1 MLLLAYNIQKL
12 YEESLRMKAY
22 EIAKRIINDSGG
34 IATTLDFKTAGL
46 EKYSISNLCKEG
58 LIVRIRHGYY
68 SLPDSPLGEEQLLS
82 KLLPEGIVCLESAL
96 YHYGYSDYAPLSWSV
111 AVPRT
116 ISQSKLRIEGLP
128 LNAHYIPEANYGLG
142 ISQAD
147 FNGVNLRIYDKERTI
162 CDCFKYRNQM
172 DNRKIPLNDTVLE
185 ALKEEKQRQEDYA
198 KLLGNGYDKSHNFIV
213 RTVLGKPYVN
223 LSAINRV
230 VNRLTENAGLPHCT
244 IHGFRHS
251 VASILD
257 DNGVPIQDIS
267 VLLGHESVQT
277 TERIYINRRKTAKET
292 TINALD
298 SAINLNIA

>member
-1 MLLLAYNIQKL
+1 
-12 YEESLRMKAY
+12 MKAY

-58 LIVRIRHGYY
+58 LIVRIRHGFY

-82 KLLPEGIVCLESAL
+82 KLLPEGIVCLES
-96 YHYGYSDYAPLSWSV
+96 WSV
-111 AVPRT
+111 AVPRA

-172 DNRKIPLNDTVLE
+172 DSETFAKAINAYSVD
-185 ALKEEKQRQEDYA
+185 KEKNLSNLSKYA
-198 KLLGNGYDKSHNFIV
+198 KQL
-213 RTVLGKPYVN
+213 
-223 LSAINRV
+223 RV
-230 VNRLTENAGLPHCT
+230 YKKVMEMME
-244 IHGFRHS
+244 
-251 VASILD
+251 
-257 DNGVPIQDIS
+257 
-267 VLLGHESVQT
+267 VLLNG
-277 TERIYINRRKTAKET
+277 
-292 TINALD
+292 
-298 SAINLNIA
+298 

>member
-1 MLLLAYNIQKL
+1 
-12 YEESLRMKAY
+12 MKAY

-46 EKYSISNLCKEG
+46 EKYSTSNLCKEG

-96 YHYGYSDYAPLSWSV
+96 YHYGYSDYAPLAWSV

-147 FNGVNLRIYDKERTI
+147 FNGVNLRIYDKERTV
-162 CDCFKYRNQM
+162 CDCFKYRSRL
-172 DNRKIPLNDTVLE
+172 DNEIFNKAVNAYVKDDKKNLN
-185 ALKEEKQRQEDYA
+185 
-198 KLLGNGYDKSHNFIV
+198 
-213 RTVLGKPYVN
+213 N
-223 LSAINRV
+223 LSAYSQKLRV
-230 VNRLTENAGLPHCT
+230 YKKVTELME
-244 IHGFRHS
+244 
-251 VASILD
+251 
-257 DNGVPIQDIS
+257 
-267 VLLGHESVQT
+267 VLLNGT
-277 TERIYINRRKTAKET
+277 Y
-292 TINALD
+292 
-298 SAINLNIA
+298 